1 MNLKNETQTG
11 DCLICGSLSAL
22 KSIKGFEALARITS
36 DCRPYA
42 KGGYLAVCQKCGAV
56 QKRPDATW
64 LQEISGIYAQY
75 AAYYQS
81 GGDEQI
87 VFDKVSGRPRRRSD
101 VFLER
106 MIANGDWPTSGSALD
121 VGCGNGATLSSMSTA
136 LPGWSMNGFEI
147 GEGALTRLQ
156 AIRGFRK
163 LFTGSI
169 ELIKESFDLVTM
181 VHSLEHFPSPKA
193 VLADLLPIVGNGR
206 LFIEVCNVEENPFD
220 ILIADHLMHFSPATL
235 SKLLSGSGFAPTV
248 IATDW
253 VPKEIS
259 ALAEKQSSSSQASL
273 GLHGVDSQIG
283 EKIHRRVEAYVD
295 WLNAMVDTVME
306 CSHGDRPFGIFGT
319 SIAATWIASQLGS
332 RVKFF
337 VDEDESRVGKQ
348 HMECPIIHPKD
359 IPPDSTVY
367 LALAPGIAEIIK
379 RRLAHAS
386 CVLVSP
392 PIMAVH

>member
-1 MNLKNETQTG
+1 MNLENGKQAS
-11 DCLICGSLSAL
+11 DCLICGAAAL
-22 KSIKGFEALARITS
+22 KSVTGFAALARITS
-36 DCRPYA
+36 DCRPFA

-64 LQEISGIYAQY
+64 LQEISVIYAQY

-87 VFDKVSGRPRRRSD
+87 VFDRVSGNPRRRSD

-106 MIANGDWPTSGSALD
+106 MVANGDWPAAGSALD

-136 LPGWSMNGFEI
+136 LPGWSINGFEI

-169 ELIKESFDLVTM
+169 ESIKESFDLVTM
-181 VHSLEHFPSPKA
+181 IHSLEHFPSPKA
-193 VLADLLPIVGNGR
+193 VLDEVLPLVGGK

-220 ILIADHLMHFSPATL
+220 ILIADHLMHFSPGTL
-235 SKLLSGSGFAPTV
+235 ARLLENRGFAPAIV
-248 IATDW
+248 ATDW

-259 ALAEKQSSSSQASL
+259 ALAEKQSSSAPPRPQSRET
-273 GLHGVDSQIG
+273 DSTAG
-283 EKIHRRVEAYVD
+283 EKIHRRIETYVD
-295 WLNAMVDTVME
+295 WLNMMVNTVME
-306 CSHGDRPFGIFGT
+306 CSRGDRPFGIFGT
-319 SIAATWIASQLGS
+319 SIAATWIAAQLGS

-348 HMECPIIHPKD
+348 HMQCPILHPND
-359 IPPDSTVY
+359 VPPDSTVY
-367 LALAPGIAEIIK
+367 LALAPGIAEVIK
-379 RRLAHAS
+379 RRLAHVS
-386 CVLVSP
+386 CALVSP
-392 PIMAVH
+392 PPMGVG